1 MNYDGHIVVVGDLG
15 QLKAYRVSRV
25 TGVDRLESMQVS
37 HAQNRGTV
45 KESTVLEPI
54 FDIDYLEAHGRI
66 SEKMSDKTGRK
77 GNPTGRKGSSTGEP
91 HNTELAKEGDI
102 LKQISDDIAAIIEKE
117 SPSMWHLA
125 FPKALNNK
133 LNEKLNQQVK
143 KSLKKNVAADLT
155 KIDKNKLLSH
165 FE

>member
-15 QLKAYRVSRV
+15 QLKAYRVSKI

-45 KESTVLEPI
+45 KESTVLEPLL
-54 FDIDYLEAHGRI
+54 DIDYLEAHGRI
-66 SEKMSDKTGRK
+66 SEQMSDKTGRK
-77 GNPTGRKGSSTGEP
+77 GNSTGEP
-91 HNTELAKEGDI
+91 HNSELAKEGSI

-133 LNEKLNQQVK
+133 LNEKLNPQVK

-155 KIDKNKLLSH
+155 KINKNKLLSH